1 MLSTNFKIGTDAGI
15 TWHSLRNAV
24 KMHNT
29 FNTLWFE
36 LQTAV
41 NR

>member
-29 FNTLWFE
+29 LLYDLNYGL
-36 LQTAV
+36 L
-41 NR
+41 